1 MNSRQRV
8 VQERFLQDEKT
19 VLKRLDKL
27 YGQSLKDINQVIA
40 QHYDSIKSLTEQ
52 LNELDPNDPMRAILQ
67 SRIRSKVYQKNYQ
80 EQLKNQVSGILNNLR
95 TKQYTSISQYLDDCY
110 TDGFI
115 GAVYDLHGQDCP
127 VITPINQ
134 QAVAR
139 AVQLESKISKGLY
152 TKLGENVEL
161 LKRKITAQVSRA
173 LVTGQSFAQCA
184 KAIADYTTIGYNRS
198 VRIARTEG
206 HRVQVSATMDAI
218 SDAKQR
224 GADVVKQWDAT
235 LDGRTR
241 ESHRMVDGEIREIDQ
256 KFSNGLMYPGDP
268 AGGAGEVVNCRCAL
282 LQRARWALDDAELK
296 TLQERAKYFGL
307 DKTQNFDDFKQK
319 YLGATGTPTK
329 LERIRPRRTSQT
341 VDFETMGRAEL
352 IDFCNANLQTKVDFK
367 GATDDAV
374 KDMAKF
380 LYDFEK
386 MGGNLNGVQISFG
399 TTKGLFGA
407 FDPKT
412 KRVTLQRN
420 GNNVAQRRLAE
431 NERAMLKLGRVQH
444 ADPSYRGLIAHEV
457 GHALDFLQGN
467 EFSRIISNN
476 KSLLIDAFSVSNY
489 ARTTPGL
496 GAPRASEAFAE
507 CFSLY
512 MKDKS
517 KLPPSIR
524 EMLDKYFGTGTI

>member
-67 SRIRSKVYQKNYQ
+67 SRIRSKVYQKKYQ
-80 EQLKNQVSGILNNLR
+80 EQLKDQVSGILNNLR

-152 TKLGENVEL
+152 TKLGEDIDL

-173 LVTGQSFAQCA
+173 LVTGTSFAQCA
-184 KAIADYTTIGYNRS
+184 KQIADYTTIGYNKS

-218 SDAKQR
+218 SDAKER

-235 LDGRTR
+235 LDGSTR

-282 LQRARWALDDAELK
+282 LQRAKWALDDKELQ
-296 TLQERAKYFGL
+296 TLKDRAQHFGL
-307 DKTQNFDDFKQK
+307 DKTASFDDFKKK
-319 YLGATGTPTK
+319 YLKATAEVETPAPAKGKFKPATTRQEAEEYARSLGVDADYSRFDISVANAVNETIQQT
-329 LERIRPRRTSQT
+329 LEEFGSHALDSLKTI
-341 VDFETMGRAEL
+341 G
-352 IDFCNANLQTKVDFK
+352 K
-367 GATDDAV
+367 DASG
-374 KDMAKF
+374 KNRD
-380 LYDFEK
+380 
-386 MGGNLNGVQISFG
+386 
-399 TTKGLFGA
+399 GA
-407 FDPKT
+407 FDFFTGNLSLSGVRGKDALFKMGEKT
-412 KRVTLQRN
+412 RKINQLYKGMDYFSAN
-420 GNNVAQRRLAE
+420 GDL
-431 NERAMLKLGRVQH
+431 H
-444 ADPSYRGLIAHEV
+444 TIHHEI
-457 GHALDFLQGN
+457 GHALHLSLGGSLDTASTSLDREIVSFM
-467 EFSRIISNN
+467 
-476 KSLLIDAFSVSNY
+476 KSKRTRVAFEVSYY
-489 ARTTPGL
+489 ARKNDQEL
-496 GAPRASEAFAE
+496 VAE
-507 CFSLY
+507 CVAQ
-512 MKDKS
+512 
-517 KLPPSIR
+517 
-524 EMLDKYFGTGTI
+524 YFGGSPSEITKGIIEILKKYSKN

>member
-1 MNSRQRV
+1 MNSRQKV
-8 VQERFLQDEKT
+8 VQERFLQDEQA
-19 VLKRLDKL
+19 VLKRLDKV

-52 LNELDPNDPMRAILQ
+52 LNELEPNDPMRAILQ

-282 LQRARWALDDAELK
+282 LQRAKWALDDKELQ
-296 TLQERAKYFGL
+296 TLKDRAQHFGL
-307 DKTQNFDDFKQK
+307 DKTASFDDFKKK
-319 YLGATGTPTK
+319 YLKAVDTQNTQLARRLRNIEIDRKSLRYEMGTILDQNGSEIVTLGGSAHQVAVPQDLIPYLEDAVFTHNHPNGGCFSRSDIEAFISTK
-329 LERIRPRRTSQT
+329 LYEVRVSTPQGTFFSLKKGDGDLYAE
-341 VDFETMGRAEL
+341 DFLYTFKARKIGDRKVA
-352 IDFCNANLQTKVDFK
+352 QTKIQSMLDSGELSLDEWNRK
-367 GATDDAV
+367 GFDLVVRLQEQEIDEWLT
-374 KDMAKF
+374 KNAK
-380 LYDFEK
+380 K
-386 MGGNLNGVQISFG
+386 FG
-399 TTKGLFGA
+399 YIYTKGDL
-407 FDPKT
+407 
-412 KRVTLQRN
+412 
-420 GNNVAQRRLAE
+420 
-431 NERAMLKLGRVQH
+431 
-444 ADPSYRGLIAHEV
+444 
-457 GHALDFLQGN
+457 
-467 EFSRIISNN
+467 
-476 KSLLIDAFSVSNY
+476 
-489 ARTTPGL
+489 
-496 GAPRASEAFAE
+496 
-507 CFSLY
+507 
-512 MKDKS
+512 
-517 KLPPSIR
+517 
-524 EMLDKYFGTGTI
+524 